1 MTRLAVVDASPLI
14 YLARADLFYL
24 LRLAGPEIIVPE
36 AVSREIQARG
46 MDDET
51 ASAIRGASWLREVRI
66 REIPSVI
73 QAWNLGLGEST
84 VLAWALANPGCRAI
98 IDDLQGR
105 RCAEALGVPLRGTLG
120 LVLLAKRVGQIDRAR
135 PIVDRLRGA
144 GMYLSPTVADA
155 ALSLV
160 GE

>member
-1 MTRLAVVDASPLI
+1 MSDLAVVNASPLI
-14 YLARADLFYL
+14 YLARADLFDL
-24 LRLAGPEIIVPE
+24 LRLAGPEIIVPD

-51 ASAIRGASWLREVRI
+51 VFAMRGASWLREEHVG
-66 REIPSVI
+66 EIPSVI
-73 QAWNLGLGEST
+73 QAWDLGLGESS
-84 VLAWALANPGCRAI
+84 VLAWALANSGYRAI

-105 RCAEALGVPLRGTLG
+105 RCAEALGIPLRGTLG
-120 LVLLAKRVGQIDRAR
+120 LVLLAKRVGHIDKAR
-135 PIVDRLRGA
+135 PILDRLRSA
-144 GMYLSPTVADA
+144 GMYLSPTVANA